1 MPFKGDENENNH
13 HDDMDC
19 DDDNEHPLL
28 VKGRGWGNRSSQN
41 VGIAKKK
48 RGGLT
53 KRSFGAC
60 DIVYKSDRFPPKK

>member
-1 MPFKGDENENNH
+1 MHFKGDNYDNDG
-13 HDDMDC
+13 HDDINC

-48 RGGLT
+48 GGLT
-53 KRSFGAC
+53 KISFGAC
-60 DIVYKSDRFPPKK
+60 DIVYKSDKFPPKK